1 MYATKDEIDWNAMK
15 ENSRVPFC
23 YVTCGGDW
31 VESAEMG
38 WFGMTSNEKDR
49 DKWDSEFWEYI
60 DTLRDDTPV
69 TVIDFHI

>member
-1 MYATKDEIDWNAMK
+1 
-15 ENSRVPFC
+15 
-23 YVTCGGDW
+23 
-31 VESAEMG
+31 
-38 WFGMTSNEKDR
+38 MTSNEKDR